1 MAQGTLGRRVKASGK
16 IWKTGLKFAVCAL
29 LLVWIFHSIFVKEGR
44 NAIEAQGRVWNT
56 LSGAEQWQAAWYY
69 GPRELWSTL
78 RLIDPLA
85 LGISILWVG
94 VTVLVGVIRWRMVLR
109 VQGLDL
115 PFTRAGEISLIAQF
129 FNSFLLGS
137 TGGDLLKAY
146 YAARETHHKKAEA
159 VVTVFADRLLGLFSM
174 LLFACLMML
183 PNRGLLAEHDA
194 LGPVAGITIA
204 MMIAC
209 GLVVYLAFWGGIS
222 KRWPA
227 ARARLR
233 KLPKGE
239 LLERS
244 LESCRLFGR
253 HPGFFLK
260 AVLLSMIIHAACVF
274 QAMSLSW
281 GLGLHI
287 SPLALFVI
295 VPIIICISAL
305 PITPSG
311 LGVRENLF
319 VLMLA
324 APEINIAAKQALSI
338 SLLTYAGGLFW
349 SIVGGLVYVSL
360 RERQHL
366 EEITQDTEPANND

>member
-1 MAQGTLGRRVKASGK
+1 MKAGGK
-16 IWKTGLKFAVCAL
+16 TWKVGLRFGICAL
-29 LLVWIFHSIFVKEGR
+29 LLVWIFHAIFVKEGR
-44 NAIEAQGRVWNT
+44 SAIEAQGRVWNA

-78 RLIDPLA
+78 RLIEPMA

-94 VTVLVGVIRWRMVLR
+94 VTILLGIVRWRMVLR
-109 VQGLDL
+109 IQGLDL
-115 PFTRAGEISLIAQF
+115 PFTRAGEISLVAQF

-159 VVTVFADRLLGLFSM
+159 VATVFVDRLLGLFSM

-183 PNRGLLAEHDA
+183 PNLGLLAEHDA
-194 LGPVAGITIA
+194 LGPVAGLTVA
-204 MMIAC
+204 MMLAC
-209 GLVVYLAFWGGIS
+209 GAVVFLAFWGGLS
-222 KRWPA
+222 RSWPQA
-227 ARARLR
+227 HAWLR

-244 LESCRLFGR
+244 LESCRLFGK
-253 HPGFFLK
+253 HPGFLVK
-260 AVLLSMIIHAACVF
+260 AISLSMVINAACVF
-274 QAMSLSW
+274 QAMTLAW

-324 APEINIAAKQALSI
+324 VPEIHIAAKQALSI
-338 SLLTYAGGLFW
+338 SLLSYAGGLLW

-360 RERQHL
+360 RETQHL
-366 EEITQDTEPANND
+366 REITADTETNNNA